1 MKKLLIKASFGI
13 IIIII
18 IIWQMAMKQL
28 TLRCET
34 FIPSLIIENTF
45 YCY

>member
-1 MKKLLIKASFGI
+1 MKKLLIKASFG
-13 IIIII
+13 III